1 MARVLDI
8 NHHTDA
14 DVQSASKQIGHIS
27 VPIGQPGGLRTCGPA
42 ASAREGDR
50 AGTTLWREANSI
62 AWGPKRRLLRAVC
75 TR

>member
-27 VPIGQPGGLRTCGPA
+27 VPIGQPGGLRTFAPV
-42 ASAREGDR
+42 ASAP
-50 AGTTLWREANSI
+50 AGA
-62 AWGPKRRLLRAVC
+62 LLGM